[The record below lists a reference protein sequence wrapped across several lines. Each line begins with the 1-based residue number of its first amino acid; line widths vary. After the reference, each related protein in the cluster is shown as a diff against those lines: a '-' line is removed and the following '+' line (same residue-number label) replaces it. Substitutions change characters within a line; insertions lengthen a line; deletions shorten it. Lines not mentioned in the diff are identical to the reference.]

1 MLHLFVLQKL
11 ASCKAKILYEDAP
24 RHILFYIMDEKVRK
38 ICREKEGDM
47 AGALNVRHGSKMRLA
62 FDAPLGQEPK
72 FNMICTFNKALDESA
87 FLVSIPMVGGKVLPL
102 DEKQKFLFQYEEGE
116 ETRIVAGYVDDE
128 IKEGIRH
135 YWKIRRVSEQR
146 QLIRRADVR
155 MKVTLPIEYMQDT
168 WPLNANGEI
177 TKEKGETMDISNGGL
192 AIYIN
197 RWFDVG
203 ATCVFTL
210 PRIGTVSEG
219 VAAHEVVGVVCWM
232 REMPRGSAYRF
243 IAGVQLRFADATERG
258 QMQDYVSYVQ
268 KRYKL

>member
-1 MLHLFVLQKL
+1 
-11 ASCKAKILYEDAP
+11 
-24 RHILFYIMDEKVRK
+24 
-38 ICREKEGDM
+38 
-47 AGALNVRHGSKMRLA
+47 
-62 FDAPLGQEPK
+62 
-72 FNMICTFNKALDESA
+72 
-87 FLVSIPMVGGKVLPL
+87 
-102 DEKQKFLFQYEEGE
+102 
-116 ETRIVAGYVDDE
+116 
-128 IKEGIRH
+128 
-135 YWKIRRVSEQR
+135 
-146 QLIRRADVR
+146 

-210 PRIGTVSEG
+210 PRIGTASEG

-258 QMQDYVSYVQ
+258 QMQDYVAYVQ

>member
-1 MLHLFVLQKL
+1 
-11 ASCKAKILYEDAP
+11 
-24 RHILFYIMDEKVRK
+24 
-38 ICREKEGDM
+38 M

-87 FLVSIPMVGGKVLPL
+87 FLVSIPMVGGKALPL

-128 IKEGIRH
+128 IREGIRH

-168 WPLNANGEI
+168 WPLNMALPYSPGEA
-177 TKEKGETMDISNGGL
+177 L
-192 AIYIN
+192 ASSHA
-197 RWFDVG
+197 
-203 ATCVFTL
+203 ATFSESTVPMVYTVL
-210 PRIGTVSEG
+210 PS
-219 VAAHEVVGVVCWM
+219 
-232 REMPRGSAYRF
+232 SALTSLPLLS
-243 IAGVQLRFADATERG
+243 V
-258 QMQDYVSYVQ
+258 
-268 KRYKL
+268 